1 MKGNAARSPKNLHRK
16 APHPALSVKLV
27 AGLESP
33 YDAQPM
39 APSRHR
45 LLRLG
50 LLIGVV
56 VLLGACSFIG
66 IEDAPLT
73 TFEPAGPFA
82 RRIDNLFWPVFW
94 IATAIFVL
102 VQGAILVAVFMFRDR
117 DGSKEARQLHG
128 SPKLEIAWT
137 IVPALI
143 LAGVAVPT
151 TAAVFDLTGC
161 DEDSIR
167 VEVTGHQWWF
177 EYHYPDAGVDT
188 ANVMVIP
195 AGEEVCAVMTS
206 DDVIHNFWIP
216 ALNGK
221 RYLVPGQTTE
231 LRLQA
236 DEPGEYW
243 GHCAEFCGLS
253 HSLMR
258 ARVQALSIADY
269 EAWLGSQQT
278 AAALPEEGTPEDDGY
293 QVYLN
298 KQCILCHTVRFEDDT
313 ASNIV
318 PPEAFNGPELTHFAS
333 RNVFAGA
340 IFPGEDQSRDEA
352 LKEWLADPPSA
363 KPGSF
368 MPDLAL
374 TEAEIDALIVW
385 LESLE

>member
-1 MKGNAARSPKNLHRK
+1 MARSRQRI
-16 APHPALSVKLV
+16 V
-27 AGLESP
+27 
-33 YDAQPM
+33 
-39 APSRHR
+39 
-45 LLRLG
+45 RLG
-50 LLIGVV
+50 VLVGAALI
-56 VLLGACSFIG
+56 LGACSLIG
-66 IEDAPLT
+66 TEDMPLT

-82 RRIDNLFWPVFW
+82 ERIDNLFWPVFW
-94 IATAIFVL
+94 IAVAVFAL
-102 VQGAILVAVFMFRDR
+102 VQGAILVAVLLYRDR
-117 DGSKEARQLHG
+117 SGAKEAKQLHG

-143 LAGVAVPT
+143 LAGIAVPT
-151 TAAVFDLTGC
+151 TAAVFDLTECGA
-161 DEDSIR
+161 DAIEIQ
-167 VEVTGHQWWF
+167 VTGHQWWF
-177 EYHYPDAGVDT
+177 EYHYPDAGIDT

-195 AGEEVCAVMTS
+195 AQQEVCAVMTS
-206 DDVIHNFWIP
+206 DDVLHNFWIP

-236 DEPGEYW
+236 GQPGEYW

-258 ARVQALSIADY
+258 ARVQALEPAEY
-269 EAWLGSQQT
+269 EAWLELQQS
-278 AAALPEEGTPEDDGY
+278 AAAVPAEGDPEYDGY
-293 QVYLN
+293 QVYRN
-298 KQCILCHTVRFEDDT
+298 KQCIQCHTVRFEDET
-313 ASNIV
+313 LSNIV
-318 PPEAFNGPELTHFAS
+318 PPENFNGPELTHFAS

-340 IFPGEDQSRDEA
+340 IFPGEGQSHEEA

>member
-1 MKGNAARSPKNLHRK
+1 MARSRQR
-16 APHPALSVKLV
+16 LV
-27 AGLESP
+27 
-33 YDAQPM
+33 
-39 APSRHR
+39 R
-45 LLRLG
+45 
-50 LLIGVV
+50 IGVLV
-56 VLLGACSFIG
+56 GAALLLGACSLLG
-66 IEDAPLT
+66 SEDQPLT

-82 RRIDNLFWPVFW
+82 ERIDNLFWPVFW
-94 IATAIFVL
+94 IAVAVFVL
-102 VQGAILVAVFMFRDR
+102 VQGAILVAVFLYRDR
-117 DGSKEARQLHG
+117 AGSKEAKQLHG

-143 LAGVAVPT
+143 LAGIAVPT
-151 TAAVFDLTGC
+151 TAAIFDLSECGP
-161 DEDSIR
+161 DAI
-167 VEVTGHQWWF
+167 EVQVIGHQWWF
-177 EYHYPDAGVDT
+177 EYHYPDAGIDT

-195 AGEEVCAVMTS
+195 ADQEVCAVMTS
-206 DDVIHNFWIP
+206 DDVLHNFWIP

-236 DEPGEYW
+236 DQSGEYW

-258 ARVQALSIADY
+258 ARVQALEPAEY
-269 EAWLGSQQT
+269 EAWLVAQQED
-278 AAALPEEGTPEDDGY
+278 AALPEEGDPGYDGY

-298 KQCILCHTVRFEDDT
+298 KQCILCHTVRFDDDS
-313 ASNIV
+313 ASNIL

-340 IFPGEDQSRDEA
+340 IFPGEGQSREDA
-352 LKEWLADPPSA
+352 LKDWLADPPEA

>member
-1 MKGNAARSPKNLHRK
+1 
-16 APHPALSVKLV
+16 
-27 AGLESP
+27 
-33 YDAQPM
+33 M

-45 LLRLG
+45 LVRLG
-50 LLIGVV
+50 VLLGAAL
-56 VLLGACSFIG
+56 LLGACSFIG

-94 IATAIFVL
+94 IAVVIFAL

-117 DGSKEARQLHG
+117 DGAKEARQLHG

-137 IVPALI
+137 VVPALI

-161 DEDSIR
+161 DPNAIEI
-167 VEVTGHQWWF
+167 EVIGHQWWF
-177 EYHYPDAGVDT
+177 EYHYPDAGFDT

-195 AGEEVCAVMTS
+195 AGEEICAVMTS

-221 RYLVPGQTTE
+221 RYLIPGQTTE
-231 LRLQA
+231 LRLEA

-258 ARVQALSIADY
+258 ARVHALAPAEYDT
-269 EAWLGSQQT
+269 WLESQQT
-278 AAALPEEGTPEDDGY
+278 AAALPEEGTPGYDGY

-333 RNVFAGA
+333 RGVFAGA
-340 IFPGEDQSRDEA
+340 TMPEEGQTRDEA
-352 LKEWLADPPSA
+352 LKEWLADPPSV

-374 TEAEIDALIVW
+374 TEQEIDALIVW